1 MDNQKNL
8 LLAVVFSLVVLIGY
22 DAFFNPKTQINDQQ
36 QTELQNNDVEIQ
48 KLDKDL
54 PVLNKKIEVKSEFKE
69 KRIKFDSK
77 RLQGSINL
85 YGATFDELFLKDY
98 FKTIEKKEN
107 IQILSSVKSE
117 KPYFQTWLGFN

>member
-22 DAFFNPKTQINDQQ
+22 DAFFNPKTQINNQQ
-36 QTELQNNDVEIQ
+36 QTELQNNNLESQ

-54 PVLNKKIEVKSEFKE
+54 PVLNTKRTEIKSEFKE

-98 FKTIEKKEN
+98 FKTIEKKD
-107 IQILSSVKSE
+107 
-117 KPYFQTWLGFN
+117 